1 MDADPRLQESPA
13 FDPAS
18 PQAVLPSQSGNTDE
32 APRFFV
38 HFERQGTLMV
48 LTTPTTHEHYFANC
62 AAPS

>member
-1 MDADPRLQESPA
+1 MDVDPRPLDYLSL
-13 FDPAS
+13 DPAS